1 MDKHSYNSDVEK
13 SVLSMTRN
21 PQDDSIKW
29 RQKSVWQKQPKLGQM
44 EKKWGLIALIYKDLL

>member
-21 PQDDSIKW
+21 PQD
-29 RQKSVWQKQPKLGQM
+29 
-44 EKKWGLIALIYKDLL
+44 LITLNDDKNQ